1 MIGRR
6 EFLGMTA
13 AAGMAALLTKGATAN
28 ASGQTFELAEATVAD
43 ITAAMQTGRLTSRGL
58 VEQYLAN
65 IKAIDGKL
73 NSVIELNPDALAIAD
88 QMDKERKAGKIR
100 GPLHG
105 IPVL

>member
-13 AAGMAALLTKGATAN
+13 AAGIAALLTKEVSAN

-43 ITAAMQTGRLTSRGL
+43 INAAMQAGRLTSRGL
-58 VEQYLAN
+58 VEKYLAN
-65 IKAIDGKL
+65 IKAFDGKL
-73 NSVIELNPDALAIAD
+73 NSVIELNPEALAIAD
-88 QMDKERKAGKIR
+88 AMDKERKAGKVR

-105 IPVL
+105 I